1 MTYFEYLMKTRE
13 EDGPEVYTK
22 YLVEVCGY
30 SEGYAKGMADLQYQN
45 PENVL
50 PG

>member
-1 MTYFEYLMKTRE
+1 MTYFEYLMNTKE